1 MLMQGVAGQVLPGN
15 DGDGIHEDSIDS
27 WHMITH
33 SLPPWTIPTALI
45 AQALGL
51 LLYNIAGKIRCGH
64 SPCLVPLA
72 KVGLLGV
79 SLSVCLVWGAGIG
92 LGQHSNCLH
101 DAFCWHYPLI
111 LP

>member
-1 MLMQGVAGQVLPGN
+1 MVVHFLCRPTLLMQEFVWQVLPGN

-51 LLYNIAGKIRCGH
+51 LLYNIAGKIRCCH
-64 SPCLVPLA
+64 TPWLVPLA
-72 KVGLLGV
+72 T
-79 SLSVCLVWGAGIG
+79 LV
-92 LGQHSNCLH
+92 
-101 DAFCWHYPLI
+101 
-111 LP
+111 LPG